1 MNFWFDEP
9 LIKNKIEKIGEFR
22 CGGWTKAAAG
32 AAGMESIDDDEDG
45 DLEELDDLLGST
57 GNDDLFFKDIQI

>member
-1 MNFWFDEP
+1 
-9 LIKNKIEKIGEFR
+9 
-22 CGGWTKAAAG
+22 
-32 AAGMESIDDDEDG
+32 MESIDDDEDG